1 MNCMLFKDFYD
12 SLGDFI
18 LIIDLSMDV
27 NGVNDFMYL

>member
-1 MNCMLFKDFYD
+1 MLFIDFYD

-27 NGVNDFMYL
+27 NGVNFMYL

>member
-1 MNCMLFKDFYD
+1 MLFIDFYD

-27 NGVNDFMYL
+27 NGVNDLMYL

>member
-1 MNCMLFKDFYD
+1 MLFIDFYD

>member
-1 MNCMLFKDFYD
+1 MLFKDFYD